1 MTIRDLK
8 PALIW
13 EIFDEITKV
22 PRPSKKEEKIRQFL
36 LDFAA
41 KHDVPVKII
50 PLTLKITRSQPS
62 WTANGFMPTAPHL
75 ALITASAWLPHWP

>member
-13 EIFDEITKV
+13 SIFDDITRV

-41 KHDVPVKII
+41 QHNIAVKTDAIGNVVMTKPATPGHENAPVVI
-50 PLTLKITRSQPS
+50 LQSHGYGVREQRQEL
-62 WTANGFMPTAPHL
+62 
-75 ALITASAWLPHWP
+75 